1 MLAFPFALRPNGRV
15 AQVEDDSDES
25 AAQQIALLLLT
36 RVGERPMVPEY
47 GVPDPTF
54 DSTGTSDA
62 DLAAIVAAFGPQ
74 VSVLTVDE
82 TPAATDGLSTV
93 EITFTR

>member
-15 AQVEDDSDES
+15 AEVADDSDES
-25 AAQQIALLLLT
+25 AAQQIAMLILT
-36 RVGERPMVPEY
+36 RVGERPMVSEY
-47 GVPDPTF
+47 GTPDPTF
-54 DSTGTSDA
+54 DIYGVGDA
-62 DLAAIVAAFGPQ
+62 DIAAIVAAFGPP

-82 TPAATDGLSTV
+82 VPEPDGSATV